1 MYGRVCVVCLCV
13 CVYVKE
19 SEIRTRDLLQV
30 CGTECTASLWRLG
43 YESGWQSCSLI
54 GMKGLKYLSLEFDKE
69 DFNQTVGDM
78 IRREENLQPF
88 LY

>member
-1 MYGRVCVVCLCV
+1 MYWVAVETG
-13 CVYVKE
+13 
-19 SEIRTRDLLQV
+19 
-30 CGTECTASLWRLG
+30 LWVRLVTL
-43 YESGWQSCSLI
+43 YSLI

-78 IRREENLQPF
+78 IRRVGNFQPF

>member
-1 MYGRVCVVCLCV
+1 
-13 CVYVKE
+13 VKLE
-19 SEIRTRDLLQV
+19 QGTGYEFVAQSVPCR
-30 CGTECTASLWRLG
+30 CGDRG

-54 GMKGLKYLSLEFDKE
+54 GMTGLKYLSLEFDKE

-78 IRREENLQPF
+78 IRRDENFQPF